1 MCFASEGCRTARLA
15 PQVRIGLAG
24 ALVVALTMQR
34 AMPLSAEP
42 AASPGWRE
50 VWTGA
55 DISTDVWLIYSGVTV
70 APMGH
75 IHSEGIRMRAAGGY
89 GEYRYSDTPF
99 GGEARTFNAKTHFAD
114 VLVGYQTRFGELTA
128 KAFIGA
134 SLISHDI
141 APIDEETLVIGSD
154 VGIKGVLELWLNM
167 GPNAWTSLDLSWSTA
182 HETRTARFR
191 TGYRVWPSISV
202 GLEGGVNVD
211 AQGECRM
218 QEKDGKGC
226 LLVHTE
232 TYEAADLLDYSRAG
246 VFVRHEWS
254 SGEVS
259 VSGGVLGGSFRGDD
273 VSSLNPYGTV
283 TWLTQF

>member
-1 MCFASEGCRTARLA
+1 MSQAA
-15 PQVRIGLAG
+15 PVR
-24 ALVVALTMQR
+24 
-34 AMPLSAEP
+34 AEA

-55 DISTDVWLIYSGVTV
+55 DISTNFWLLYSGVTV

-75 IHSEGIRMRAAGGY
+75 IHNEGIRMRAAGGY

-99 GGEARTFNAKTHFAD
+99 DGEARTFNAKTHFAD

-128 KAFIGA
+128 KAFVGA

-141 APIDEETLVIGSD
+141 APFDDETLVIGSD
-154 VGIKGVLELWLNM
+154 VGIKGVLEFWLNM
-167 GPNAWTSLDLSWSTA
+167 GEKAWGSLDLSWSSA
-182 HETRTARFR
+182 YDTRTARFR

-202 GLEGGVNVD
+202 GLEAGVNVD

-218 QEKDGKGC
+218 KSEVQDGC
-226 LLVHTE
+226 R
-232 TYEAADLLDYSRAG
+232 AAYDEVYDAANLLDYARGGA
-246 VFVRHEWS
+246 FVRHEWS

-273 VSSLNPYGTV
+273 ASSLNPYGTV
-283 TWLTQF
+283 TWLTQV